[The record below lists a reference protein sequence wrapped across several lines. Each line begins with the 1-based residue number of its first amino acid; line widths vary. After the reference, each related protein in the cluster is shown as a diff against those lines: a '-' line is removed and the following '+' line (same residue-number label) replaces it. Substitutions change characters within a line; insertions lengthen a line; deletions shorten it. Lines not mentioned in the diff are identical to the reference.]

1 MGFRVVFVS
10 AVGMGEAVQVRY
22 ALSKANPDFA
32 FFLASEQS
40 LRVVEELVSET
51 VSLARDAWD
60 NRLAQPLDLADC
72 YRAATAIFSEIRRRF
87 PDAWIKV
94 DLTAGTKPMAMA
106 LLLRANQLKRRD
118 DKIELTYVT
127 KEASHADGMSLLMV
141 SKLGGG

>member
-1 MGFRVVFVS
+1 MGVHNVFVS

-22 ALSKANPDFA
+22 ALSKAVPDFA

-40 LRVVEELVSET
+40 LRVAQELVREA
-51 VSLARDAWD
+51 VSLADNAWGYY
-60 NRLAQPLDLADC
+60 LAQPLDLKSC
-72 YRAATAIFSEIRRRF
+72 YKAAGELFAETRRQF

-106 LLLRANQLKRRD
+106 LLLRANQLGRKD
-118 DKIELTYVT
+118 KKIELTYVT
-127 KEASHADGMSLLMV
+127 KEESRPDGMSLLYV